1 MAMKE
6 VAKLTNIIYWDS
18 DKSSW
23 RKEVKR
29 LEDYKK
35 SWKKA
40 TDDIAKADFKSNQ
53 AVLRTQRTRAK
64 VEEQIARAQ
73 RKQQEA
79 QKKQRAQA
87 VSRLTGGN
95 NPELSSMRKF
105 YQQQA
110 REAARQQKLLDR
122 SVGDVQHR
130 KARVGANSARI
141 SSMFDGSLV
150 AQFQSR
156 IQRVNAD
163 YAKGAINLQTYN
175 QRMARLRSEMKMAT
189 AEAGKFQSRLDRAA
203 VSGSKLHDNLGKLN
217 STLGKIAIGLTA
229 AGWGVQR
236 AVSGAMGSLAD
247 RNSAYFGLMAQNK
260 DDKAKTDQ
268 QMAYVKRISY
278 DYGMD
283 QRETEGGFMRFAAAT
298 PSIEEK
304 DKQALFEAMAIK
316 GRSVGATADQQNR
329 AIVALGQIYSKG
341 GRVYAEEL
349 KGQLS
354 EALAGSQVDFT
365 KAAIDAGVIKKEEE
379 FNKALEDGK
388 ITMDKLLPSLVKIWS
403 AAKNTKAFAESM
415 KQPEVAMQRMKN
427 SFNELAIQFMG
438 VVDPADG
445 VISLSESLISI
456 FEDLTT
462 DMDGSGSAAKQ
473 FGEAVGAAMREI
485 MYWVGFAKGYIE
497 VKAKEFGMTG
507 SEVGE
512 LIGKLVVGL
521 AGLKVI
527 TTLLSPLTVFV
538 SLVTQL
544 ISLIGKIPG
553 LGNLVKGA
561 GGAVAGSPTTAL
573 AAGSAAGVGVG
584 VAGALGAKTVGE
596 KFRGWMQSKADQFG
610 EWAKSKGLLSDE
622 QDAMTKPGAYNH
634 SYINK
639 GASFNPYPTISP
651 SRPTPSTGT
660 AIQNGGYQPTQISV
674 VPQGEISGK
683 WEITID
689 EGGIARVIQK
699 EVSDQLDWKA
709 TQESNQLF

>member
-6 VAKLTNIIYWDS
+6 VARLTNVIYWDS

-64 VEEQIARAQ
+64 VEEQIAR
-73 RKQQEA
+73 A

-163 YAKGAINLQTYN
+163 YTKGAINLQTYN
-175 QRMARLRSEMKMAT
+175 QKMARLRAEMKMAT
-189 AEAGKFQSRLDRAA
+189 AEAGKFQSRLDKLA
-203 VSGSKLHDNLGKLN
+203 SGASKVHDNLGKLN

-497 VKAKEFGMTG
+497 VKAKEFGMT
-507 SEVGE
+507 SEEVGGW
-512 LIGKLVVGL
+512 IGKLVVAI
-521 AGLKVI
+521 AGLKI
-527 TTLLSPLTVFV
+527 IGTLLSPFTGLI

-544 ISLIGKIPG
+544 IALLGKIPG
-553 LGNLVKGA
+553 MSKLLASASGGTATGA
-561 GGAVAGSPTTAL
+561 AVISAGSNAERSFIDGKTQEMSKENSKQGAL
-573 AAGSAAGVGVG
+573 FELGRFVSN
-584 VAGALGAKTVGE
+584 AGALFTPGGDTGPLFDQV
-596 KFRGWMQSKADQFG
+596 RGWF
-610 EWAKSKGLLSDE
+610 
-622 QDAMTKPGAYNH
+622 
-634 SYINK
+634 NK
-639 GASFNPYPTISP
+639 GPTLTVDTGI
-651 SRPTPSTGT
+651 RPTPTGGI
-660 AIQNGGYQPTQISV
+660 AIQNGGYQPVQV
-674 VPQGEISGK
+674 NVAPQGEISGK

>member
-6 VAKLTNIIYWDS
+6 VARLTNVIYWDS

-23 RKEVKR
+23 RREVKR

-73 RKQQEA
+73 
-79 QKKQRAQA
+79 KKQRAQA

-95 NPELSSMRKF
+95 NSELNSMRKF

-175 QRMARLRSEMKMAT
+175 QKMARLRAEMKMAT
-189 AEAGKFQSRLDRAA
+189 AEAGKFQSRLDKVAITGA
-203 VSGSKLHDNLGKLN
+203 KLHDNLGKLN

-236 AVSGAMGSLAD
+236 AVSGAMSSLAD

-268 QMAYVKRISY
+268 QMAFIKNTAYT
-278 DYGMD
+278 YGMD
-283 QRETEGGFMRFAAAT
+283 QREMEGGYMRFAAAT
-298 PSIEEK
+298 PTMKES

-316 GRSVGATADQQNR
+316 GRSVGATGEQQNR
-329 AIVALGQIYSKG
+329 ALVAVQQMASKNK
-341 GRVYAEEL
+341 VMAEEL
-349 KGQLS
+349 RGQLA
-354 EALAGSQVDFT
+354 EAFAGSQQDFQQ
-365 KAAIDAGVIKKEEE
+365 AAIDAGIIKNAQE
-379 FNKALEDGK
+379 FDKAMKDGK
-388 ITMDKLLPSLVKIWS
+388 ITLDALLPSLVKIWG
-403 AAKNTKAFAESM
+403 AAKETKAFAESM

-512 LIGKLVVGL
+512 IIGKLVVGL

-527 TTLLSPLTVFV
+527 TTLLSPLTGFV

-544 ISLIGKIPG
+544 VALLGKIPG
-553 LGNLVKGA
+553 MSKLLASASGGTATGA
-561 GGAVAGSPTTAL
+561 AVISAGSNAERSFIDGKTQEMSKENSKQGAL
-573 AAGSAAGVGVG
+573 FELGRFVSN
-584 VAGALGAKTVGE
+584 AGALFTPGGDTGPLFDQV
-596 KFRGWMQSKADQFG
+596 RGWF
-610 EWAKSKGLLSDE
+610 
-622 QDAMTKPGAYNH
+622 
-634 SYINK
+634 NK
-639 GASFNPYPTISP
+639 GPTLTVDTGI
-651 SRPTPSTGT
+651 RPTPTGGI
-660 AIQNGGYQPTQISV
+660 AIQNGGYQPVQV
-674 VPQGEISGK
+674 NVAPQGEISGK

>member
-6 VAKLTNIIYWDS
+6 VARLTNVIYWDS

-95 NPELSSMRKF
+95 NAELNSMRKF

-203 VSGSKLHDNLGKLN
+203 VAGSKLHDNLGKLN

-268 QMAYVKRISY
+268 QMAFIKNTAYT
-278 DYGMD
+278 YGMD
-283 QRETEGGFMRFAAAT
+283 EREMQGGYMRFAAAT
-298 PSIEEK
+298 PTMKES

-316 GRSVGATADQQNR
+316 GRSVGATGEQQNR
-329 AIVALGQIYSKG
+329 ALVAVQQMASKG
-341 GRVYAEEL
+341 KVMAEEL
-349 KGQLS
+349 RGQLS
-354 EALAGSQVDFT
+354 EAFAGSQQDFQQ
-365 KAAIDAGVIKKEEE
+365 AAIDAGIIKNAQE
-379 FNKALEDGK
+379 FDKALKDGK
-388 ITMDKLLPSLVKIWS
+388 ITLDKLLPSLVKIWG
-403 AAKNTKAFAESM
+403 AAKETKAFAESM
-415 KQPEVAMQRMKN
+415 KQPEVALQRMKN

-456 FEDLTT
+456 FEDLTA

-527 TTLLSPLTVFV
+527 TTLLSPLTGFV

-544 ISLIGKIPG
+544 IALLGKIPG
-553 LGNLVKGA
+553 MSKLLASASGGTATGA
-561 GGAVAGSPTTAL
+561 AVISAGSNAERSFIDGKTQEMSKENSKQGAL
-573 AAGSAAGVGVG
+573 FELGRFVSN
-584 VAGALGAKTVGE
+584 AGALFTPGGDTGPLFDQV
-596 KFRGWMQSKADQFG
+596 RGWF
-610 EWAKSKGLLSDE
+610 
-622 QDAMTKPGAYNH
+622 
-634 SYINK
+634 NK
-639 GASFNPYPTISP
+639 GPTLTVDTGI
-651 SRPTPSTGT
+651 RPTPTGGI
-660 AIQNGGYQPTQISV
+660 AIQNGGYQPVQV
-674 VPQGEISGK
+674 NVAPQGEISGK

>member
-95 NPELSSMRKF
+95 NAELNSMRKF

-150 AQFQSR
+150 AQFQGR

-203 VSGSKLHDNLGKLN
+203 AAGSRLHDNLGKLN

-268 QMAYVKRISY
+268 QMAFIKNTAYT
-278 DYGMD
+278 YGMD
-283 QRETEGGFMRFAAAT
+283 EREMQGGYMRFAAAT
-298 PSIEEK
+298 PTMKES

-316 GRSVGATADQQNR
+316 GRSVGATGEQQNR
-329 AIVALGQIYSKG
+329 ALVAVQQMASKG
-341 GRVYAEEL
+341 KVMAEEL
-349 KGQLS
+349 RGQLS
-354 EALAGSQVDFT
+354 EAFAGSQQDFQQ
-365 KAAIDAGVIKKEEE
+365 AAIDAGIIKNAQE
-379 FNKALEDGK
+379 FDKALKDGK
-388 ITMDKLLPSLVKIWS
+388 ITLDKLLPSLVKIWG
-403 AAKNTKAFAESM
+403 AAKETKAFAESM

-527 TTLLSPLTVFV
+527 TTLLSPLTGFV

-544 ISLIGKIPG
+544 IALLGKIPG
-553 LGNLVKGA
+553 MSKLLASASGGTATGA
-561 GGAVAGSPTTAL
+561 AVISAGSNAERNFIDGKTQEMSKENSKQGAL
-573 AAGSAAGVGVG
+573 FELGRFVSN
-584 VAGALGAKTVGE
+584 AGALFTPGGDTGPLFDQV
-596 KFRGWMQSKADQFG
+596 RGWF
-610 EWAKSKGLLSDE
+610 
-622 QDAMTKPGAYNH
+622 
-634 SYINK
+634 NK
-639 GASFNPYPTISP
+639 GPTLTVDTGI
-651 SRPTPSTGT
+651 RPTPTGGI
-660 AIQNGGYQPTQISV
+660 AIQNGGYQPVQV
-674 VPQGEISGK
+674 NVAPQGEISGK

>member
-1 MAMKE
+1 MAIKE
-6 VAKLTNIIYWDS
+6 VARIQNTIIWDS

-189 AEAGKFQSRLDRAA
+189 AEAGKFQSRLDR
-203 VSGSKLHDNLGKLN
+203 VNGNLGKLN

-236 AVSGAMGSLAD
+236 AVSSAMSAQSD
-247 RNSAYFGLMAQNK
+247 HNSAYYGLLAQNK

-268 QMAYVKRISY
+268 QMAFIENTANT
-278 DYGMD
+278 YGMD
-283 QRETEGGFMRFAAAT
+283 QREMEGGYMRFAAAT
-298 PSIEEK
+298 PTMKES

-316 GRSVGATADQQNR
+316 GRSVGATGEQQNR
-329 AIVALGQIYSKG
+329 ALVAVQQMASKG
-341 GRVYAEEL
+341 KVMAEEL
-349 KGQLS
+349 RGQLS
-354 EALAGSQVDFT
+354 EAFAGSQQDFQQ
-365 KAAIDAGVIKKEEE
+365 AAIDAGIIKNAQE
-379 FNKALEDGK
+379 FDKALKDGK
-388 ITMDKLLPSLVKIWS
+388 ITLDKLLPSLVKIWG
-403 AAKNTKAFAESM
+403 AAKETDAFAKSM
-415 KQPEVAMQRMKN
+415 QQPEVALQRMSNQFFKLKQ
-427 SFNELAIQFMG
+427 SFMG

-445 VISLSESLISI
+445 VITLSESLIYI
-456 FEDLTT
+456 FEDLSSIFSS
-462 DMDGSGSAAKQ
+462 SGEDAKSLGVML
-473 FGEAVGAAMREI
+473 GEAMHEI
-485 MYWVGFAKGYIE
+485 YFWVNWAWWWTKKIAKGIGE
-497 VKAKEFGMTG
+497 TLGWTAQDAGEKIGQVVTALLGLKVATSIAGMVGGLISMLWKLKAALSALVGVGDISTG
-507 SEVGE
+507 GTAGKGRPGKGG
-512 LIGKLVVGL
+512 LIGKVGRLGRFAGPAAVVATGFDIANGL
-521 AGLKVI
+521 DAYWQDPKNQRQEGVKH
-527 TTLLSPLTVFV
+527 PEWLT
-538 SLVTQL
+538 S
-544 ISLIGKIPG
+544 
-553 LGNLVKGA
+553 
-561 GGAVAGSPTTAL
+561 
-573 AAGSAAGVGVG
+573 
-584 VAGALGAKTVGE
+584 
-596 KFRGWMQSKADQFG
+596 M
-610 EWAKSKGLLSDE
+610 
-622 QDAMTKPGAYNH
+622 
-634 SYINK
+634 IN
-639 GASFNPYPTISP
+639 GASSFLGLDYRLDAGRYIT
-651 SRPTPSTGT
+651 RPTPTGGI

>member
-6 VAKLTNIIYWDS
+6 VARLTNVIYWDS

-53 AVLRTQRTRAK
+53 AVIRTQRTRAK

-189 AEAGKFQSRLDRAA
+189 AEAGKFQSRLDR
-203 VSGSKLHDNLGKLN
+203 VNGNLGKLN

-236 AVSGAMGSLAD
+236 AVSSAMSAQSD
-247 RNSAYFGLMAQNK
+247 HNSAYYGLLAQNK

-268 QMAYVKRISY
+268 QMAFIENTANT
-278 DYGMD
+278 YGMD
-283 QRETEGGFMRFAAAT
+283 QREMEGGYMRFAAAT
-298 PSIEEK
+298 PTMKES

-316 GRSVGATADQQNR
+316 GRSVGATGEQQNR
-329 AIVALGQIYSKG
+329 ALVAVQQMASKG
-341 GRVYAEEL
+341 KVMAEEL
-349 KGQLS
+349 RGQLS
-354 EALAGSQVDFT
+354 EAFAGSQQDFQQ
-365 KAAIDAGVIKKEEE
+365 AAIDAGIIKNAQE
-379 FNKALEDGK
+379 FDKALKDGK
-388 ITMDKLLPSLVKIWS
+388 ITLDKLLPSLVKIWG
-403 AAKNTKAFAESM
+403 AAKETDAFAKSM
-415 KQPEVAMQRMKN
+415 QQPEVALQRM
-427 SFNELAIQFMG
+427 
-438 VVDPADG
+438 
-445 VISLSESLISI
+445 
-456 FEDLTT
+456 
-462 DMDGSGSAAKQ
+462 
-473 FGEAVGAAMREI
+473 
-485 MYWVGFAKGYIE
+485 
-497 VKAKEFGMTG
+497 
-507 SEVGE
+507 
-512 LIGKLVVGL
+512 
-521 AGLKVI
+521 
-527 TTLLSPLTVFV
+527 
-538 SLVTQL
+538 
-544 ISLIGKIPG
+544 
-553 LGNLVKGA
+553 
-561 GGAVAGSPTTAL
+561 
-573 AAGSAAGVGVG
+573 
-584 VAGALGAKTVGE
+584 
-596 KFRGWMQSKADQFG
+596 
-610 EWAKSKGLLSDE
+610 
-622 QDAMTKPGAYNH
+622 
-634 SYINK
+634 
-639 GASFNPYPTISP
+639 
-651 SRPTPSTGT
+651 
-660 AIQNGGYQPTQISV
+660 
-674 VPQGEISGK
+674 
-683 WEITID
+683 
-689 EGGIARVIQK
+689 
-699 EVSDQLDWKA
+699 
-709 TQESNQLF
+709 SNQFF

>member
-6 VAKLTNIIYWDS
+6 VARLTNVIYWDS

-64 VEEQIARAQ
+64 VEEQIAR
-73 RKQQEA
+73 A

-175 QRMARLRSEMKMAT
+175 QKMARLRAEMKMAT
-189 AEAGKFQSRLDRAA
+189 AEAGKFQSRLDKAA
-203 VSGSKLHDNLGKLN
+203 IAGSKLHDNLGKLN
-217 STLGKIAIGLTA
+217 STLGKVAIGLTA
-229 AGWGVQR
+229 AGWGIQR
-236 AVSGAMGSLAD
+236 AVSSAMSAQSD
-247 RNSAYFGLMAQNK
+247 HNSAYFGLLAQNK

-268 QMAYVKRISY
+268 QMAFIENTANT
-278 DYGMD
+278 YGMD
-283 QRETEGGFMRFAAAT
+283 QREMEGGYMRFAAAT
-298 PSIEEK
+298 PTMKES

-316 GRSVGATADQQNR
+316 GRSVGATGEQQNR
-329 AIVALGQIYSKG
+329 ALVAVQQMASKG
-341 GRVYAEEL
+341 RVAAEEL
-349 KGQLS
+349 RGQLS
-354 EALAGSQVDFT
+354 EAFAGSQQDFQQ
-365 KAAIDAGVIKKEEE
+365 AAIDAGLIKNAQE
-379 FNKALEDGK
+379 FDKAMADGK
-388 ITMDKLLPSLVKIWS
+388 ITLDKLLPSLVKIWG
-403 AAKNTKAFAESM
+403 AAKETDAFAKSM
-415 KQPEVAMQRMKN
+415 QQPEVALQRMSNQFFKLKQ
-427 SFNELAIQFMG
+427 SFMG
-438 VVDPADG
+438 VVDPTDN
-445 VISLSESLISI
+445 VITLSESLIYI
-456 FEDLTT
+456 FEDLSSIFS
-462 DMDGSGSAAKQ
+462 GSGEDAKSLGVMLGEAMDTVYTRVVWAIWWIKKIAKD
-473 FGEAVGAAMREI
+473 FGEMFNLTAQEA
-485 MYWVGFAKGYIE
+485 
-497 VKAKEFGMTG
+497 G
-507 SEVGE
+507 SWIGS
-512 LIGKLVVGL
+512 LI
-521 AGLKVI
+521 ATFTGLKVA
-527 TTLLSPLTVFV
+527 TSVAGMV
-538 SLVTQL
+538 GSL
-544 ISLIGKIPG
+544 ISMLWKLGSAIKALLVGGGVGDISTGGTPGKGKPGKGGFIGKVGRLGRFAGPAAVVATGFDIANG
-553 LGNLVKGA
+553 LDAYWQDPKNQRQEGVKH
-561 GGAVAGSPTTAL
+561 P
-573 AAGSAAGVGVG
+573 
-584 VAGALGAKTVGE
+584 
-596 KFRGWMQSKADQFG
+596 
-610 EWAKSKGLLSDE
+610 EWLTSIV
-622 QDAMTKPGAYNH
+622 N
-634 SYINK
+634 
-639 GASFNPYPTISP
+639 GASSFLGLDYRLDAGRYIT
-651 SRPTPSTGT
+651 RPTPTGGM
-660 AIQNGGYQPTQISV
+660 AIQNGGYQPVQV
-674 VPQGEISGK
+674 NVAPQGEISGK

>member
-6 VAKLTNIIYWDS
+6 VARLTNVIYWDS

-95 NPELSSMRKF
+95 NAELNSMRKF

-150 AQFQSR
+150 AQFQGR

-175 QRMARLRSEMKMAT
+175 QKMARLRSEMKMAT

-203 VSGSKLHDNLGKLN
+203 VAGSKLHDNLGKLN

-247 RNSAYFGLMAQNK
+247 RNSAYFGLMAQNM
-260 DDKAKTDQ
+260 DDKSKTDQ

-527 TTLLSPLTVFV
+527 TTLLSPLTGFV

-634 SYINK
+634 SYISK

-660 AIQNGGYQPTQISV
+660 AIQNGGYQPAQVNV
-674 VPQGEISGK
+674 VPHGEISGK

>member
-6 VAKLTNIIYWDS
+6 VARLTNVIYWDS

-64 VEEQIARAQ
+64 VEEQIAR
-73 RKQQEA
+73 A

-175 QRMARLRSEMKMAT
+175 QKMARLRAEMKMAT
-189 AEAGKFQSRLDRAA
+189 AEAGKFQSRLDKLA
-203 VSGSKLHDNLGKLN
+203 SGASKVHDNLGKLN

-268 QMAYVKRISY
+268 QMAFIKNTAYT
-278 DYGMD
+278 YGMD
-283 QRETEGGFMRFAAAT
+283 EREMQGGYMRFAAAT
-298 PSIEEK
+298 PTMKES

-316 GRSVGATADQQNR
+316 GRSVGATGEQQNR
-329 AIVALGQIYSKG
+329 ALVAVQQMASKG
-341 GRVYAEEL
+341 KVMAEEL
-349 KGQLS
+349 RGQLS
-354 EALAGSQVDFT
+354 EAFAGSQQDFQQ
-365 KAAIDAGVIKKEEE
+365 AAIDAGIIKNAQE
-379 FNKALEDGK
+379 FDKALKDGK
-388 ITMDKLLPSLVKIWS
+388 ITLDKLLPSLVKIWG
-403 AAKNTKAFAESM
+403 AAKETKAFAESM

-485 MYWVGFAKGYIE
+485 MYWVGFAKGYVE

-527 TTLLSPLTVFV
+527 TTLLSPLTGFV

-544 ISLIGKIPG
+544 IALLGKIPG
-553 LGNLVKGA
+553 MSKLMASASGGTATGA
-561 GGAVAGSPTTAL
+561 AVISAGSNAERSFIDGKTQEMSKENSKQGAL
-573 AAGSAAGVGVG
+573 FELGRFVSN
-584 VAGALGAKTVGE
+584 AGALFTPGGDTGPLFDQVK
-596 KFRGWMQSKADQFG
+596 GWF
-610 EWAKSKGLLSDE
+610 
-622 QDAMTKPGAYNH
+622 
-634 SYINK
+634 NK
-639 GASFNPYPTISP
+639 GPTLTVDTGI
-651 SRPTPSTGT
+651 RPTPTGGI
-660 AIQNGGYQPTQISV
+660 AIQNGGYQPVQV
-674 VPQGEISGK
+674 NVAPQGEISGK

>member
-6 VAKLTNIIYWDS
+6 VARLTNVIYWDS

-23 RKEVKR
+23 RREVKR

-64 VEEQIARAQ
+64 VEEQIAR
-73 RKQQEA
+73 A

-175 QRMARLRSEMKMAT
+175 QKMARLRAEMKMAT
-189 AEAGKFQSRLDRAA
+189 AEAGKFQSRLDKLA
-203 VSGSKLHDNLGKLN
+203 SGASKLHDNLGKIN

-260 DDKAKTDQ
+260 DDKNKTDQ

-298 PSIEEK
+298 PSIKEK
-304 DKQALFEAMAIK
+304 DKQDLFEAMAIK

-365 KAAIDAGVIKKEEE
+365 RAAIDAGIIKKEEE

-445 VISLSESLISI
+445 VVTLSEHLIAI
-456 FEDLTT
+456 FEDLTYV
-462 DMDGSGSAAKQ
+462 MGDGGSTATQ
-473 FGEAVGAAMREI
+473 MGSQIGAAI
-485 MYWVGFAKGYIE
+485 KGFVEWMAFAAGYIT
-497 VKAKEFGMTG
+497 AKTEQFSKNGT
-507 SEVGE
+507 EVGE
-512 LIGKLVVGL
+512 LIGKLTAAL
-521 AGLKVI
+521 IGLKVI
-527 TTLLSPLTVFV
+527 GTLLTPFTGLI

-544 ISLIGKIPG
+544 IALLGKIPG
-553 LGNLVKGA
+553 MSKLMASASGGTATGA
-561 GGAVAGSPTTAL
+561 AVISAGSNAERSLIDGKMQGMSEENHKQGAL
-573 AAGSAAGVGVG
+573 FELGRFVSN
-584 VAGALGAKTVGE
+584 AGALFTPGGDTGPLFDQVK
-596 KFRGWMQSKADQFG
+596 GWF
-610 EWAKSKGLLSDE
+610 
-622 QDAMTKPGAYNH
+622 
-634 SYINK
+634 NK
-639 GASFNPYPTISP
+639 GPTLTVDTGI
-651 SRPTPSTGT
+651 RPTPTGGI
-660 AIQNGGYQPTQISV
+660 AIQNGGYQPVQV
-674 VPQGEISGK
+674 NVAPQGEISGK

>member
-6 VAKLTNIIYWDS
+6 VARLTNVIYWDS

-64 VEEQIARAQ
+64 VEEQIAR
-73 RKQQEA
+73 A

-175 QRMARLRSEMKMAT
+175 QKMARLRSEMKMAT
-189 AEAGKFQSRLDRAA
+189 AEAGKFQSRLDKAA
-203 VSGSKLHDNLGKLN
+203 VAGSKLHDNLGKLN

-247 RNSAYFGLMAQNK
+247 RNSAYFGLMSMNK

-268 QMAYVKRISY
+268 QMAFIKNTANT
-278 DYGMD
+278 YGMD
-283 QRETEGGFMRFAAAT
+283 QREMEGGYMRFAAAT
-298 PSIEEK
+298 PTMKES

-316 GRSVGATADQQNR
+316 GRSVGATGEQQNR
-329 AIVALGQIYSKG
+329 AIVAISQMAGKN
-341 GRVYAEEL
+341 RVMAEEL
-349 KGQLS
+349 RGQLS
-354 EALAGSQVDFT
+354 EAFAGSQQDFQQ
-365 KAAIDAGVIKKEEE
+365 AAIDAGIIKNAQE
-379 FNKALEDGK
+379 FDKALKDGK
-388 ITMDKLLPSLVKIWS
+388 ITLDKLLPSLVKIWG
-403 AAKNTKAFAESM
+403 AAKETKAFAESM
-415 KQPEVAMQRMKN
+415 KQPEVALQRMKN

-527 TTLLSPLTVFV
+527 TTLLSPLTGFV

-544 ISLIGKIPG
+544 IALLGKIPG
-553 LGNLVKGA
+553 MSKLLASASGGTATGA
-561 GGAVAGSPTTAL
+561 AVISAGSNAERSFIDGKTQEMSKENSKQGAL
-573 AAGSAAGVGVG
+573 FELGRFVSN
-584 VAGALGAKTVGE
+584 AGALFTPGGDTGPLFDQV
-596 KFRGWMQSKADQFG
+596 RGWF
-610 EWAKSKGLLSDE
+610 
-622 QDAMTKPGAYNH
+622 
-634 SYINK
+634 NK
-639 GASFNPYPTISP
+639 GPTLTVDTGI
-651 SRPTPSTGT
+651 RPTPTGGI
-660 AIQNGGYQPTQISV
+660 AIQNGGYQPVQV
-674 VPQGEISGK
+674 NVAPQGEISGK

>member
-6 VAKLTNIIYWDS
+6 VARLTNVIYWDS

-23 RKEVKR
+23 RREVKR

-64 VEEQIARAQ
+64 VEEQIAR
-73 RKQQEA
+73 A

-175 QRMARLRSEMKMAT
+175 QKMARLRAEMKMAT
-189 AEAGKFQSRLDRAA
+189 AEAGKFQSRLDKLA
-203 VSGSKLHDNLGKLN
+203 SGASKVHDNLGKIN

-298 PSIEEK
+298 PSIKEK

-445 VISLSESLISI
+445 VVTLSEHLIAI
-456 FEDLTT
+456 FEDLTYV
-462 DMDGSGSAAKQ
+462 MGDGGSTATQ
-473 FGEAVGAAMREI
+473 MGSQIGAAI
-485 MYWVGFAKGYIE
+485 KGFVEWMAFAAGYIT
-497 VKAKEFGMTG
+497 AKTEQFSKNGT
-507 SEVGE
+507 EVGE
-512 LIGKLVVGL
+512 LIGKLTAAL
-521 AGLKVI
+521 IGLKVI
-527 TTLLSPLTVFV
+527 SSLLSPFTGLI

-544 ISLIGKIPG
+544 IALLGKIPG
-553 LGNLVKGA
+553 MSKLLASASGGTATGA
-561 GGAVAGSPTTAL
+561 AVISAGSNAERSFIDGKTQEMSKENSKQGAL
-573 AAGSAAGVGVG
+573 FELGRFVSN
-584 VAGALGAKTVGE
+584 AGALFTPGGDTGPLFDQVK
-596 KFRGWMQSKADQFG
+596 GWF
-610 EWAKSKGLLSDE
+610 
-622 QDAMTKPGAYNH
+622 
-634 SYINK
+634 NK
-639 GASFNPYPTISP
+639 GPTLTVDTGI
-651 SRPTPSTGT
+651 RPTPTGGI
-660 AIQNGGYQPTQISV
+660 AIQNGGYQPVQV
-674 VPQGEISGK
+674 NVAPQGEISGK

>member
-6 VAKLTNIIYWDS
+6 VAKLTNVIYWDS

-203 VSGSKLHDNLGKLN
+203 VAGSKLHDNLGKIN

-247 RNSAYFGLMAQNK
+247 RNSAYFGLMSQNK
-260 DDKAKTDQ
+260 DDKSKTDQ
-268 QMAYVKRISY
+268 QMAFIKNTAYT
-278 DYGMD
+278 YGMD
-283 QRETEGGFMRFAAAT
+283 QREMEGGYMRFAAAT
-298 PSIEEK
+298 PTMKES

-316 GRSVGATADQQNR
+316 GRSVGATGEQQNR
-329 AIVALGQIYSKG
+329 ALVAVQQMASKNK
-341 GRVYAEEL
+341 VMAEEL
-349 KGQLS
+349 RGQLA
-354 EALAGSQVDFT
+354 EAFAGSQQDFQQ
-365 KAAIDAGVIKKEEE
+365 AAIDAGIIKNAQE
-379 FNKALEDGK
+379 FDKALKDGK
-388 ITMDKLLPSLVKIWS
+388 ITLDKLLPSLVKIWS

-527 TTLLSPLTVFV
+527 TTLLSPLTGFV

-544 ISLIGKIPG
+544 IALLGKIPG
-553 LGNLVKGA
+553 MSKLLASASGGTATGA
-561 GGAVAGSPTTAL
+561 AVISAGSNAERSFIDGKTQEMSKENSKQGAL
-573 AAGSAAGVGVG
+573 FELGRFVSN
-584 VAGALGAKTVGE
+584 AGALFTPGGDTGPLFDQV
-596 KFRGWMQSKADQFG
+596 RGWF
-610 EWAKSKGLLSDE
+610 
-622 QDAMTKPGAYNH
+622 
-634 SYINK
+634 NK
-639 GASFNPYPTISP
+639 GPTLTVDTGI
-651 SRPTPSTGT
+651 RPTPTGGI
-660 AIQNGGYQPTQISV
+660 AIQNGGYQPVQV
-674 VPQGEISGK
+674 NVAPQGEISGK

>member
-6 VAKLTNIIYWDS
+6 VARLTNVIYWDS

-175 QRMARLRSEMKMAT
+175 QKMARLRAEMKMAT
-189 AEAGKFQSRLDRAA
+189 AEAGKFQSRLDR
-203 VSGSKLHDNLGKLN
+203 VNGNLGKLN

-236 AVSGAMGSLAD
+236 AVSGAMSSLAD

-298 PSIEEK
+298 PSIKEK
-304 DKQALFEAMAIK
+304 DKQDLFEAMAIK

-365 KAAIDAGVIKKEEE
+365 RAAIDAGVIKKEEE

-388 ITMDKLLPSLVKIWS
+388 ITMDKLLPSLVKIWG
-403 AAKNTKAFAESM
+403 AAKETKAFAESM

-485 MYWVGFAKGYIE
+485 MYWVGFAKGYVE

-527 TTLLSPLTVFV
+527 TTLLSPLTGFV

-544 ISLIGKIPG
+544 IALLGKIPG
-553 LGNLVKGA
+553 MSKLMASASGGTATGA
-561 GGAVAGSPTTAL
+561 AVISAGSNAERSFIDGKTQEMSEENSKQGAL
-573 AAGSAAGVGVG
+573 FELGRFVSN
-584 VAGALGAKTVGE
+584 AGALFTPGGDTGPLFDQV
-596 KFRGWMQSKADQFG
+596 RGWF
-610 EWAKSKGLLSDE
+610 
-622 QDAMTKPGAYNH
+622 
-634 SYINK
+634 NK
-639 GASFNPYPTISP
+639 GPTLTVDTGI
-651 SRPTPSTGT
+651 RPTPTGGI
-660 AIQNGGYQPTQISV
+660 AIQNGGYQPVQV
-674 VPQGEISGK
+674 NVAPQGEISGK

>member
-6 VAKLTNIIYWDS
+6 VSRLTNVIYWSS

-175 QRMARLRSEMKMAT
+175 QKMARLRAEMKMAT

-203 VSGSKLHDNLGKLN
+203 IAGSKLHDNLGKLN

-298 PSIEEK
+298 PSIKEK
-304 DKQALFEAMAIK
+304 DKQDLFEAMAIK

-365 KAAIDAGVIKKEEE
+365 KAAIDAGIIKKEEE

-388 ITMDKLLPSLVKIWS
+388 ITMDKLLPSLVKIWG
-403 AAKNTKAFAESM
+403 AAKETKAFAESM

-527 TTLLSPLTVFV
+527 TTLLSPLTGFV

-634 SYINK
+634 SYISK

-660 AIQNGGYQPTQISV
+660 AIQNGGYQPAQVNV
-674 VPQGEISGK
+674 VPHGEISGK

>member
-6 VAKLTNIIYWDS
+6 VARLTNVIYWDS

-73 RKQQEA
+73 R
-79 QKKQRAQA
+79 KQRAQA

-175 QRMARLRSEMKMAT
+175 QKMARLRSEMKMAT
-189 AEAGKFQSRLDRAA
+189 AEAGKFQSRLDKLA
-203 VSGSKLHDNLGKLN
+203 SGASKVHDNLGKLN

-268 QMAYVKRISY
+268 QMAFIKNTAYT
-278 DYGMD
+278 YGMD
-283 QRETEGGFMRFAAAT
+283 EREMQGGYMRFAAAT
-298 PSIEEK
+298 PTMKES

-316 GRSVGATADQQNR
+316 GRSVGATGEQQNR
-329 AIVALGQIYSKG
+329 ALVAVQQMASKG
-341 GRVYAEEL
+341 KVMAEEL
-349 KGQLS
+349 RGQLS
-354 EALAGSQVDFT
+354 EAFAGSQQDFQQ
-365 KAAIDAGVIKKEEE
+365 AAIDAGIIKNTQE
-379 FNKALEDGK
+379 FDKALKDGK
-388 ITMDKLLPSLVKIWS
+388 ITLDKLLPSLVKIWG
-403 AAKNTKAFAESM
+403 AAKETKAFAESM

-497 VKAKEFGMTG
+497 IKAKEFGMT
-507 SEVGE
+507 SEEVGGW
-512 LIGKLVVGL
+512 IGKLVVAI
-521 AGLKVI
+521 AGLKI
-527 TTLLSPLTVFV
+527 IGTLLSPFTGLI

-544 ISLIGKIPG
+544 IALLGKIPG
-553 LGNLVKGA
+553 MSKLLASASGGTATGA
-561 GGAVAGSPTTAL
+561 AVISAGSNAERNFIDGKTQEMSKENSKQGAL
-573 AAGSAAGVGVG
+573 FELGRFVSN
-584 VAGALGAKTVGE
+584 AGALFTPGGDTGPLFDQV
-596 KFRGWMQSKADQFG
+596 RGWF
-610 EWAKSKGLLSDE
+610 
-622 QDAMTKPGAYNH
+622 
-634 SYINK
+634 NK
-639 GASFNPYPTISP
+639 GPTLTVDTGI
-651 SRPTPSTGT
+651 RPTPTGGI
-660 AIQNGGYQPTQISV
+660 AIQNGGYQPVQV
-674 VPQGEISGK
+674 NVAPQGEISGK

>member
-6 VAKLTNIIYWDS
+6 VARLTNVIYWDS

-64 VEEQIARAQ
+64 VEEQIAR
-73 RKQQEA
+73 A

-175 QRMARLRSEMKMAT
+175 QKMARLRAEMKMAT
-189 AEAGKFQSRLDRAA
+189 VEAGKFQSRLDKLA
-203 VSGSKLHDNLGKLN
+203 SGASKVHDNLGKIN

-268 QMAYVKRISY
+268 QMAFIKNTAYT
-278 DYGMD
+278 YGMD
-283 QRETEGGFMRFAAAT
+283 EREMQGGYMRFAAAT
-298 PSIEEK
+298 PTMKES

-316 GRSVGATADQQNR
+316 GRSVGATGEQQNR
-329 AIVALGQIYSKG
+329 ALVAVQQMASKG
-341 GRVYAEEL
+341 KVMAEEL
-349 KGQLS
+349 RGQLS
-354 EALAGSQVDFT
+354 EAFAGSQQDFQQ
-365 KAAIDAGVIKKEEE
+365 AAIDAGIIKNTQE
-379 FNKALEDGK
+379 FDKALKDGK
-388 ITMDKLLPSLVKIWS
+388 ITLDKLLPSLVKIWG
-403 AAKNTKAFAESM
+403 AAKETKAFAESM

-527 TTLLSPLTVFV
+527 TTLLSPLTGFV

-544 ISLIGKIPG
+544 IALLGKIPG
-553 LGNLVKGA
+553 MSKLLASASGGTATGA
-561 GGAVAGSPTTAL
+561 AVISAGSNAERNFIDGKTQEMSKENSKQGAL
-573 AAGSAAGVGVG
+573 FELGRFVSN
-584 VAGALGAKTVGE
+584 AGALFTPGGDTGPLFDQV
-596 KFRGWMQSKADQFG
+596 RGWF
-610 EWAKSKGLLSDE
+610 
-622 QDAMTKPGAYNH
+622 
-634 SYINK
+634 NK
-639 GASFNPYPTISP
+639 GPTLTVDTGI
-651 SRPTPSTGT
+651 RPTPTGGI
-660 AIQNGGYQPTQISV
+660 AIQNGGYQPVQV
-674 VPQGEISGK
+674 NVAPQGEISGK

>member
-6 VAKLTNIIYWDS
+6 VARLTNVIYWDS

-95 NPELSSMRKF
+95 NAELNSMRKF

-203 VSGSKLHDNLGKLN
+203 VAGSKLHDNLGKLN

-247 RNSAYFGLMAQNK
+247 RNSAYFGLLAQNK

-268 QMAYVKRISY
+268 QMAFVKNTAY
-278 DYGMD
+278 TYGMD
-283 QRETEGGFMRFAAAT
+283 EREMQGGYMRFAAAT
-298 PSIEEK
+298 PTMKES

-316 GRSVGATADQQNR
+316 GRSVGATGEQQNR
-329 AIVALGQIYSKG
+329 ALVAVQQMASKNK
-341 GRVYAEEL
+341 VMAEEL
-349 KGQLS
+349 RGQLA
-354 EALAGSQVDFT
+354 EAFAGSQQDFQQ
-365 KAAIDAGVIKKEEE
+365 AAIDAGIIKNAQE
-379 FNKALEDGK
+379 FDKALKDGK
-388 ITMDKLLPSLVKIWS
+388 ITLDKLLPSLVKIWS

-527 TTLLSPLTVFV
+527 TTLLSPLTGFV

-544 ISLIGKIPG
+544 IALLGKIPG
-553 LGNLVKGA
+553 MSKLLASASGGTATGA
-561 GGAVAGSPTTAL
+561 AVISAGSNAERSFIDGKTQEMSKENSKQGAL
-573 AAGSAAGVGVG
+573 FELGRFVSN
-584 VAGALGAKTVGE
+584 AGALFTPGGDTGPLFDQV
-596 KFRGWMQSKADQFG
+596 RGWF
-610 EWAKSKGLLSDE
+610 
-622 QDAMTKPGAYNH
+622 
-634 SYINK
+634 NK
-639 GASFNPYPTISP
+639 GPTLTVDTGI
-651 SRPTPSTGT
+651 RPTPTGGI
-660 AIQNGGYQPTQISV
+660 AIQNGGYQPVQV
-674 VPQGEISGK
+674 NVAPQGEISGK

>member
-6 VAKLTNIIYWDS
+6 VARIQNTIIWDS

-175 QRMARLRSEMKMAT
+175 QKMARLRAEMKMAT
-189 AEAGKFQSRLDRAA
+189 AEAGKFQSRLDKVAITGA
-203 VSGSKLHDNLGKLN
+203 KLHDNLGKLN

-236 AVSGAMGSLAD
+236 AVSGAMSSLAD

-268 QMAYVKRISY
+268 QMAFIKNTANT
-278 DYGMD
+278 YGMD
-283 QRETEGGFMRFAAAT
+283 QREMEGGYMRFAAAT
-298 PSIEEK
+298 PTMKES

-316 GRSVGATADQQNR
+316 GRSVGATGEQQNR
-329 AIVALGQIYSKG
+329 ALVAVQQMASKG
-341 GRVYAEEL
+341 GKVMAEEL
-349 KGQLS
+349 RGQLS
-354 EALAGSQVDFT
+354 EAFAGSQQDFQQ
-365 KAAIDAGVIKKEEE
+365 AAIDAGIIKNTQE
-379 FNKALEDGK
+379 FDKALKDGK
-388 ITMDKLLPSLVKIWS
+388 ITLDKLLPSLVKIWG
-403 AAKNTKAFAESM
+403 AAKETKAFAESM

-473 FGEAVGAAMREI
+473 LGEAVGAAMREI

-512 LIGKLVVGL
+512 IIGKLVVGL

-527 TTLLSPLTVFV
+527 TTLLSPLTGFV

-544 ISLIGKIPG
+544 VALLGKIPG
-553 LGNLVKGA
+553 MSKLLASASGGTATGA
-561 GGAVAGSPTTAL
+561 AVISAGSNAERSFIDGKTKEMSKENSKQGAL
-573 AAGSAAGVGVG
+573 FELGRFVSN
-584 VAGALGAKTVGE
+584 AGALFTPGGDTGPLFDQV
-596 KFRGWMQSKADQFG
+596 RGWF
-610 EWAKSKGLLSDE
+610 
-622 QDAMTKPGAYNH
+622 
-634 SYINK
+634 NK
-639 GASFNPYPTISP
+639 GPTLTVDTGI
-651 SRPTPSTGT
+651 RPTPTGGI
-660 AIQNGGYQPTQISV
+660 AIQNGGYQPVQV
-674 VPQGEISGK
+674 NVAPQGEISGK

>member
-6 VAKLTNIIYWDS
+6 VARLTNVIYWDS

-23 RKEVKR
+23 RREVKR

-64 VEEQIARAQ
+64 VEEQIAR
-73 RKQQEA
+73 A

-175 QRMARLRSEMKMAT
+175 QKMARLRAEMKMAT
-189 AEAGKFQSRLDRAA
+189 AEAGKFQSRLDKLA
-203 VSGSKLHDNLGKLN
+203 SGASKVHDNLGKIN

-260 DDKAKTDQ
+260 DDKNKTDQ

-298 PSIEEK
+298 PSIKEK
-304 DKQALFEAMAIK
+304 DKQDLFEAMAIK

-365 KAAIDAGVIKKEEE
+365 RAAIDAGIIKKEEE

-445 VISLSESLISI
+445 VVTLSEHLIAI
-456 FEDLTT
+456 FEDLTYV
-462 DMDGSGSAAKQ
+462 MGDGGSTATQ
-473 FGEAVGAAMREI
+473 MGSQIGAAI
-485 MYWVGFAKGYIE
+485 KGFVEWMAFAAGYIT
-497 VKAKEFGMTG
+497 AKTEQFSKNGT
-507 SEVGE
+507 EVGE
-512 LIGKLVVGL
+512 LIGKLTAAL
-521 AGLKVI
+521 IGLKVI
-527 TTLLSPLTVFV
+527 GTLLTPFTGLI

-544 ISLIGKIPG
+544 IALLGKIPG
-553 LGNLVKGA
+553 MSKLMASASGGTATGA
-561 GGAVAGSPTTAL
+561 AVISAGSNAERSLIDGKMQGMSEENHKQGAL
-573 AAGSAAGVGVG
+573 FELGRFVSN
-584 VAGALGAKTVGE
+584 AGALFTPGGDTGPLFDQVK
-596 KFRGWMQSKADQFG
+596 GWF
-610 EWAKSKGLLSDE
+610 
-622 QDAMTKPGAYNH
+622 
-634 SYINK
+634 NK
-639 GASFNPYPTISP
+639 GPTLTVDTGI
-651 SRPTPSTGT
+651 RPTPTGGI
-660 AIQNGGYQPTQISV
+660 AIQNGGYQPVQV
-674 VPQGEISGK
+674 NVAPQGEISGK

>member
-6 VAKLTNIIYWDS
+6 VAKLTNVIYWDS

-175 QRMARLRSEMKMAT
+175 QKMARLRSEMKMAT
-189 AEAGKFQSRLDRAA
+189 AEAGKFQSRLDKAA
-203 VSGSKLHDNLGKLN
+203 VAGSKLHDNLGKLN

-260 DDKAKTDQ
+260 DDKEKTDQ

-298 PSIEEK
+298 PSIKEK
-304 DKQALFEAMAIK
+304 DKQDLFEAMAIK

-365 KAAIDAGVIKKEEE
+365 RAAIDAGIIKKEEE

-388 ITMDKLLPSLVKIWS
+388 ITMDKLLPSLVKIWG
-403 AAKNTKAFAESM
+403 AAKETKAFAESM

-527 TTLLSPLTVFV
+527 TTLLSPLTGFV

-660 AIQNGGYQPTQISV
+660 AIQNGGYQPAQVNV

>member
-1 MAMKE
+1 
-6 VAKLTNIIYWDS
+6 
-18 DKSSW
+18 
-23 RKEVKR
+23 
-29 LEDYKK
+29 KK

-175 QRMARLRSEMKMAT
+175 QKMARLRAEMKMAT
-189 AEAGKFQSRLDRAA
+189 AEAGKFQSRLDKLA
-203 VSGSKLHDNLGKLN
+203 SGASKVHDNLGKIN

-268 QMAYVKRISY
+268 QMAFIKNTAYT
-278 DYGMD
+278 YGMD
-283 QRETEGGFMRFAAAT
+283 EREMQGGYMRFAAST
-298 PSIEEK
+298 PTMKES

-329 AIVALGQIYSKG
+329 AIVAISQMAGKN
-341 GRVYAEEL
+341 RVMAEEL
-349 KGQLS
+349 RSQLS
-354 EALAGSQVDFT
+354 EAFAGSQQDFQQ
-365 KAAIDAGVIKKEEE
+365 AAIDAGIIKNAQE
-379 FNKALEDGK
+379 FDKAMADGK
-388 ITMDKLLPSLVKIWS
+388 ITLDKLLPSLVKIWG
-403 AAKNTKAFAESM
+403 AAKETKAFAESM

-445 VISLSESLISI
+445 VVSLSESLISI
-456 FEDLTT
+456 FEDLTI

-527 TTLLSPLTVFV
+527 TTLLSPLTGFV

-544 ISLIGKIPG
+544 IALLGKIPG
-553 LGNLVKGA
+553 MSKLLASASGGTATGA
-561 GGAVAGSPTTAL
+561 AVISAGSNAERSFIDGKTQEMSKENSKQGAL
-573 AAGSAAGVGVG
+573 FELGRFVSN
-584 VAGALGAKTVGE
+584 AGALFTPGGDTGPLFDQV
-596 KFRGWMQSKADQFG
+596 RGWF
-610 EWAKSKGLLSDE
+610 
-622 QDAMTKPGAYNH
+622 
-634 SYINK
+634 NK
-639 GASFNPYPTISP
+639 GPTLTVDTGI
-651 SRPTPSTGT
+651 RPTPTGGI
-660 AIQNGGYQPTQISV
+660 AIQNGGYQPVQV
-674 VPQGEISGK
+674 NVAPQGEISGK

>member
-6 VAKLTNIIYWDS
+6 VARLTNVIYWDS

-73 RKQQEA
+73 
-79 QKKQRAQA
+79 KKQRAQA

-95 NPELSSMRKF
+95 NAELNSMRKF

-175 QRMARLRSEMKMAT
+175 QKMARLRSEMKMAT

-203 VSGSKLHDNLGKLN
+203 VAGSKLHDNLGKLN

-415 KQPEVAMQRMKN
+415 KQPEVALQRMKN

-462 DMDGSGSAAKQ
+462 DMNGSGSAAKQ

-527 TTLLSPLTVFV
+527 TTLLSPLTGFV

-660 AIQNGGYQPTQISV
+660 AIQNGGYQPVQV
-674 VPQGEISGK
+674 NVAPQGEISGK

>member
-6 VAKLTNIIYWDS
+6 VARLTNVIYWDS

-64 VEEQIARAQ
+64 VEEQIAR
-73 RKQQEA
+73 A

-175 QRMARLRSEMKMAT
+175 QKMARLRSEMKMASRDAT
-189 AEAGKFQSRLDRAA
+189 TFQSKLDKLAA
-203 VSGSKLHDNLGKLN
+203 GASKVHDNLGKLN

-527 TTLLSPLTVFV
+527 TTLLSPLTGFV

-553 LGNLVKGA
+553 LGNLVNGA

-596 KFRGWMQSKADQFG
+596 EFRGWMQSKADQFG

-660 AIQNGGYQPTQISV
+660 AIQNGGYQPAQVNV

>member
-6 VAKLTNIIYWDS
+6 VARLTNVIYWDS

-95 NPELSSMRKF
+95 NAELNSMRKF

-189 AEAGKFQSRLDRAA
+189 AEAGKFQSRLDKLA
-203 VSGSKLHDNLGKLN
+203 SGASKVHDNLGKIN

-268 QMAYVKRISY
+268 QMAFIKNTAYT
-278 DYGMD
+278 YGMD
-283 QRETEGGFMRFAAAT
+283 EREMQGGYMRFAAAT
-298 PSIEEK
+298 PTMKES

-316 GRSVGATADQQNR
+316 GRSVGATGEQQNR
-329 AIVALGQIYSKG
+329 ALVAVQQMASKG
-341 GRVYAEEL
+341 KVMAEEL
-349 KGQLS
+349 RGQLS
-354 EALAGSQVDFT
+354 EAFAGSQQDFQQ
-365 KAAIDAGVIKKEEE
+365 AAIDAGIIKNAQE
-379 FNKALEDGK
+379 FDKALKDGK
-388 ITMDKLLPSLVKIWS
+388 ITLDKLLPSLVKIWS

-445 VISLSESLISI
+445 VVTLSEHLISI
-456 FEDLTT
+456 FEDLTYV
-462 DMDGSGSAAKQ
+462 MGDGGSTATQ
-473 FGEAVGAAMREI
+473 MGSQIGAAIKGFVEWMAFAAGFITARTEQFSKNGTEVAEI
-485 MYWVGFAKGYIE
+485 
-497 VKAKEFGMTG
+497 
-507 SEVGE
+507 
-512 LIGKLVVGL
+512 IGKLTALMISLKVVGS
-521 AGLKVI
+521 
-527 TTLLSPLTVFV
+527 LLSPFTGLI

-544 ISLIGKIPG
+544 IALLGKIPG
-553 LGNLVKGA
+553 MSKLLASASGGTATGA
-561 GGAVAGSPTTAL
+561 AVISAGSNAERSFIDGKTQEMSKENSKQGAL
-573 AAGSAAGVGVG
+573 FELGRFVSN
-584 VAGALGAKTVGE
+584 AGALFTPGGDTGPLFDQV
-596 KFRGWMQSKADQFG
+596 RGWF
-610 EWAKSKGLLSDE
+610 
-622 QDAMTKPGAYNH
+622 
-634 SYINK
+634 NK
-639 GASFNPYPTISP
+639 GPTLTVDTGI
-651 SRPTPSTGT
+651 RPTPTGGI
-660 AIQNGGYQPTQISV
+660 AIQNGGYQPVQV
-674 VPQGEISGK
+674 NVAPQGEISGK

>member
-6 VAKLTNIIYWDS
+6 VARLTNVIYWDS

-203 VSGSKLHDNLGKLN
+203 VAGSKLHDNLGKLN

-415 KQPEVAMQRMKN
+415 KQPEVALQRMKN

-527 TTLLSPLTVFV
+527 TTLLSPLTGFV

-544 ISLIGKIPG
+544 IALLGKIPG
-553 LGNLVKGA
+553 MSKLLASASGGTATGA
-561 GGAVAGSPTTAL
+561 AVISAGSNAERSFIDGKTKEMSKENSKQGAL
-573 AAGSAAGVGVG
+573 FELGRFASN
-584 VAGALGAKTVGE
+584 AGALFTPGGDTGPLFDQV
-596 KFRGWMQSKADQFG
+596 RGWF
-610 EWAKSKGLLSDE
+610 
-622 QDAMTKPGAYNH
+622 
-634 SYINK
+634 NK
-639 GASFNPYPTISP
+639 GPTLTVDTGI
-651 SRPTPSTGT
+651 RPTPTGGI
-660 AIQNGGYQPTQISV
+660 AIQNGGYQPVQV
-674 VPQGEISGK
+674 NVAPQGEISGK

>member
-6 VAKLTNIIYWDS
+6 VAKLTNVIYWDS

-110 REAARQQKLLDR
+110 REAARQQKLLER

-203 VSGSKLHDNLGKLN
+203 AAGSRLHDNLGKLN

-268 QMAYVKRISY
+268 QMAFIKNTAYT
-278 DYGMD
+278 YGMD
-283 QRETEGGFMRFAAAT
+283 QREMQGGYMRFAAAT
-298 PSIEEK
+298 PTMKES

-316 GRSVGATADQQNR
+316 GRSVGATGEQQNR
-329 AIVALGQIYSKG
+329 ALVAVQQMASKG
-341 GRVYAEEL
+341 KVMAEEL
-349 KGQLS
+349 RGQLS
-354 EALAGSQVDFT
+354 EAFAGSQQDFQQ
-365 KAAIDAGVIKKEEE
+365 AAIDAGIIKNAQE
-379 FNKALEDGK
+379 FDKALKDGK
-388 ITMDKLLPSLVKIWS
+388 ITLDKLLPSLVKIWG
-403 AAKNTKAFAESM
+403 AAKETKAFAESM

-445 VISLSESLISI
+445 VVTLSEHLISI
-456 FEDLTT
+456 FEDLTYV
-462 DMDGSGSAAKQ
+462 MGDGGSTATQ
-473 FGEAVGAAMREI
+473 MGSQIGAAIKGFVEWMAFAAGFITARTEQFSKNGTEVAEI
-485 MYWVGFAKGYIE
+485 
-497 VKAKEFGMTG
+497 
-507 SEVGE
+507 
-512 LIGKLVVGL
+512 IGKLTALMISLKVVGS
-521 AGLKVI
+521 
-527 TTLLSPLTVFV
+527 LLSPFTGLI

-544 ISLIGKIPG
+544 IALLGKIPG
-553 LGNLVKGA
+553 MSKLLASASGGTATGA
-561 GGAVAGSPTTAL
+561 AVISAGSNAERSFIDGKTQEMSKENSKQGAL
-573 AAGSAAGVGVG
+573 FELGRFVSN
-584 VAGALGAKTVGE
+584 AGALFTPGGDTGPLFDQV
-596 KFRGWMQSKADQFG
+596 RGWF
-610 EWAKSKGLLSDE
+610 
-622 QDAMTKPGAYNH
+622 
-634 SYINK
+634 NK
-639 GASFNPYPTISP
+639 GPTLTVDTGI
-651 SRPTPSTGT
+651 RPTPTGGI
-660 AIQNGGYQPTQISV
+660 AIQNGGYQPVQV
-674 VPQGEISGK
+674 NVAPQGEISGK

>member
-1 MAMKE
+1 MAVKE
-6 VAKLTNIIYWDS
+6 VARLTNVIYWDS

-95 NPELSSMRKF
+95 NPELASMRKF

-175 QRMARLRSEMKMAT
+175 QKMARLRAEMKMAT
-189 AEAGKFQSRLDRAA
+189 VEAGKFQSRLDKLA
-203 VSGSKLHDNLGKLN
+203 SGASKVHDNLGKIN

-247 RNSAYFGLMAQNK
+247 RNSAYFGLMSQNL

-268 QMAYVKRISY
+268 QMAFIKNTANA
-278 DYGMD
+278 YGMD
-283 QRETEGGFMRFAAAT
+283 QREMEGGYMRFAAST
-298 PSIEEK
+298 PTMKES

-316 GRSVGATADQQNR
+316 GRSVGATGEQQNR
-329 AIVALGQIYSKG
+329 AIVAISQMAGKN
-341 GRVYAEEL
+341 RVMAEEL
-349 KGQLS
+349 RGQLS
-354 EALAGSQVDFT
+354 EAFAGSQQDFQQ
-365 KAAIDAGVIKKEEE
+365 AAIDAGIIKNAQE
-379 FNKALEDGK
+379 FDKAMKDGK
-388 ITMDKLLPSLVKIWS
+388 ITLDALLPSLVKIWG
-403 AAKNTKAFAESM
+403 AAKETKAFAESM

-445 VISLSESLISI
+445 VVTLSEHLISI
-456 FEDLTT
+456 FEDLTYV
-462 DMDGSGSAAKQ
+462 MGDGGSTATQ
-473 FGEAVGAAMREI
+473 MGSQIGAAIKGFVEWMAFAAGFITARTEQFSKNGTEVAEI
-485 MYWVGFAKGYIE
+485 
-497 VKAKEFGMTG
+497 
-507 SEVGE
+507 
-512 LIGKLVVGL
+512 IGKLTALMISLKVVGS
-521 AGLKVI
+521 
-527 TTLLSPLTVFV
+527 LLSPFTGLI

-544 ISLIGKIPG
+544 IALLGKIPG
-553 LGNLVKGA
+553 MSKLLASASGGTATGA
-561 GGAVAGSPTTAL
+561 AVISAGSNAERSFIDGKTQEMSKENSKQGAL
-573 AAGSAAGVGVG
+573 FELGRFVSN
-584 VAGALGAKTVGE
+584 AGALFTPGGDTGPLFDQV
-596 KFRGWMQSKADQFG
+596 RGWF
-610 EWAKSKGLLSDE
+610 
-622 QDAMTKPGAYNH
+622 
-634 SYINK
+634 NK
-639 GASFNPYPTISP
+639 GPTLTVDTGI
-651 SRPTPSTGT
+651 RPTPTGGI
-660 AIQNGGYQPTQISV
+660 AIQNGGYQPVQV
-674 VPQGEISGK
+674 NVAPQGEISGK

-699 EVSDQLDWKA
+699 EVSDQLDWKV
-709 TQESNQLF
+709 TQEANQLF

>member
-6 VAKLTNIIYWDS
+6 VARLTNVIYWDS

-95 NPELSSMRKF
+95 NAELNSMRKF

-175 QRMARLRSEMKMAT
+175 QKMARLRAEMKMAT

-203 VSGSKLHDNLGKLN
+203 AAGSKLHDNLGKLN

-247 RNSAYFGLMAQNK
+247 RNSAYFGLMAQNL
-260 DDKAKTDQ
+260 DDKGKTDQ

-298 PSIEEK
+298 PSIEER

-415 KQPEVAMQRMKN
+415 KQPEVALQRMKN

-445 VISLSESLISI
+445 VVTLSEHLISI
-456 FEDLTT
+456 FEDLTYV
-462 DMDGSGSAAKQ
+462 MGDGGSTATQ
-473 FGEAVGAAMREI
+473 MGSQIGAAIKGFVEWMAFAAGFITARTEQFSKNGTEVAEI
-485 MYWVGFAKGYIE
+485 
-497 VKAKEFGMTG
+497 
-507 SEVGE
+507 
-512 LIGKLVVGL
+512 IGKLTALMISLKVVGS
-521 AGLKVI
+521 
-527 TTLLSPLTVFV
+527 LLSPFTGLI

-544 ISLIGKIPG
+544 IALLGKIPG
-553 LGNLVKGA
+553 MSKLLASASGGTATGA
-561 GGAVAGSPTTAL
+561 AVISAGSNAERSFIDGKTQEMSKENSKQGAL
-573 AAGSAAGVGVG
+573 FELGRFVSN
-584 VAGALGAKTVGE
+584 AGALFTPGGDTGPLFDQV
-596 KFRGWMQSKADQFG
+596 RGWF
-610 EWAKSKGLLSDE
+610 
-622 QDAMTKPGAYNH
+622 
-634 SYINK
+634 NK
-639 GASFNPYPTISP
+639 GPTLTVDTGI
-651 SRPTPSTGT
+651 RPTPTGGM
-660 AIQNGGYQPTQISV
+660 AIQNGGYQPVQV
-674 VPQGEISGK
+674 NVAPQGEISGK

>member
-6 VAKLTNIIYWDS
+6 VAKLTNVIYWDS

-175 QRMARLRSEMKMAT
+175 QKMARLRSEMKMAT
-189 AEAGKFQSRLDRAA
+189 AEAGKFQSRLDKAA
-203 VSGSKLHDNLGKLN
+203 VAGSKLHDNLGKLN

-268 QMAYVKRISY
+268 QMAFIKNTAYT
-278 DYGMD
+278 YGMD
-283 QRETEGGFMRFAAAT
+283 EREMQGGYMRFAAAT
-298 PSIEEK
+298 PTMKES

-316 GRSVGATADQQNR
+316 GRSVGATGEQQNR
-329 AIVALGQIYSKG
+329 ALVAVQQMASKG
-341 GRVYAEEL
+341 KVMAEEL
-349 KGQLS
+349 RGQLS
-354 EALAGSQVDFT
+354 EAFAGSQQDFQQ
-365 KAAIDAGVIKKEEE
+365 AAIDAGIIKNAQE
-379 FNKALEDGK
+379 FDKALKDGK
-388 ITMDKLLPSLVKIWS
+388 ITLDKLLPSLVKIWG
-403 AAKNTKAFAESM
+403 AAKETKAFAESM

-527 TTLLSPLTVFV
+527 TTLLSPLTGFV

-544 ISLIGKIPG
+544 VALLGKIPG
-553 LGNLVKGA
+553 MSKLLASASGGTATGA
-561 GGAVAGSPTTAL
+561 AVISAGSNAERSFIDGKTQEMSKENSKQGAL
-573 AAGSAAGVGVG
+573 FELGRFVSN
-584 VAGALGAKTVGE
+584 AGALFTPGGDTGPLFDQV
-596 KFRGWMQSKADQFG
+596 RGWF
-610 EWAKSKGLLSDE
+610 
-622 QDAMTKPGAYNH
+622 
-634 SYINK
+634 NK
-639 GASFNPYPTISP
+639 GPTLTVDTGI
-651 SRPTPSTGT
+651 RPTPTGGI
-660 AIQNGGYQPTQISV
+660 AIQNGGYQPVQV
-674 VPQGEISGK
+674 NVAPQGEISGK

>member
-6 VAKLTNIIYWDS
+6 VAKLTNVIYWDS

-40 TDDIAKADFKSNQ
+40 TDEVAKADFKSNQ

-79 QKKQRAQA
+79 QKKQRAQS

-95 NPELSSMRKF
+95 NPELASMRKF

-110 REAARQQKLLDR
+110 REAARQQKLLER
-122 SVGDVQHR
+122 SVGDTQHR

-141 SSMFDGSLV
+141 SGMFDGSIV
-150 AQFQSR
+150 SQFQGR

-175 QRMARLRSEMKMAT
+175 QRMAKLRSEMKMAT

-203 VSGSKLHDNLGKLN
+203 VAGSRLHDNLGKLN

-268 QMAYVKRISY
+268 QMAFIKNTANA
-278 DYGMD
+278 YGMD
-283 QRETEGGFMRFAAAT
+283 QREMEGGYMRFAAST
-298 PSIEEK
+298 PTMKES

-316 GRSVGATADQQNR
+316 GRSVGATGEQQNR
-329 AIVALGQIYSKG
+329 AIVAISQMAGKN
-341 GRVYAEEL
+341 RVMAEEL
-349 KGQLS
+349 RGQLS
-354 EALAGSQVDFT
+354 EAFAGSQQDFQQ
-365 KAAIDAGVIKKEEE
+365 AAIDAGIIKNAQE
-379 FNKALEDGK
+379 FDKAMKDGK
-388 ITMDKLLPSLVKIWS
+388 ITLDALLPSLVKIWG
-403 AAKNTKAFAESM
+403 AAKETKAFAESM
-415 KQPEVAMQRMKN
+415 KQPEVALQRMKN

-473 FGEAVGAAMREI
+473 FGEAVGSAMREI

-527 TTLLSPLTVFV
+527 TTLLSPLTGFV

-544 ISLIGKIPG
+544 IALLGKIPG
-553 LGNLVKGA
+553 MGKLMSSA
-561 GGAVAGSPTTAL
+561 PGGAATGAAAISVGSNAERSLIDGKMQGMSEENHKQGAL
-573 AAGSAAGVGVG
+573 FELGRFVSN
-584 VAGALGAKTVGE
+584 AGALFTPGGDTGPLFDQVK
-596 KFRGWMQSKADQFG
+596 GWF
-610 EWAKSKGLLSDE
+610 
-622 QDAMTKPGAYNH
+622 
-634 SYINK
+634 NK
-639 GASFNPYPTISP
+639 GPTLAVDTGI
-651 SRPTPSTGT
+651 RPTPSTGM

>member
-6 VAKLTNIIYWDS
+6 VARLTNVIYWDS

-95 NPELSSMRKF
+95 NAELNSMRKF

-175 QRMARLRSEMKMAT
+175 QKMARLRSEMKMAT

-203 VSGSKLHDNLGKLN
+203 VAGSKLHDNLGKLN

-268 QMAYVKRISY
+268 QMAFVKNTAY
-278 DYGMD
+278 TYGMD
-283 QRETEGGFMRFAAAT
+283 EREMQGGYMRFAAAT
-298 PSIEEK
+298 PTMKES

-316 GRSVGATADQQNR
+316 GRSVGATGEQQNR
-329 AIVALGQIYSKG
+329 ALVAVQQMASKG
-341 GRVYAEEL
+341 KVMAEEL
-349 KGQLS
+349 RGQLS
-354 EALAGSQVDFT
+354 EAFAGSQQDFQQ
-365 KAAIDAGVIKKEEE
+365 AAIDAGIIKNTQE
-379 FNKALEDGK
+379 FDKALKDGK
-388 ITMDKLLPSLVKIWS
+388 ITLDKLLPSLVKIWG
-403 AAKNTKAFAESM
+403 AAKETKAFAESM

-512 LIGKLVVGL
+512 IIGKLVVGL

-527 TTLLSPLTVFV
+527 TTLLSPLTGFV

-544 ISLIGKIPG
+544 VALLGKIPG
-553 LGNLVKGA
+553 MSKLLASASGGTATGA
-561 GGAVAGSPTTAL
+561 AVISAGSNAERSFIDGKTQEMSKENSKQGAL
-573 AAGSAAGVGVG
+573 FELGRFVSN
-584 VAGALGAKTVGE
+584 AGALFTPGGDTGPLFDQV
-596 KFRGWMQSKADQFG
+596 RGWF
-610 EWAKSKGLLSDE
+610 
-622 QDAMTKPGAYNH
+622 
-634 SYINK
+634 NK
-639 GASFNPYPTISP
+639 GPTLTVDTGI
-651 SRPTPSTGT
+651 RPTPTGGI
-660 AIQNGGYQPTQISV
+660 AIQNGGYQPVQV
-674 VPQGEISGK
+674 NVAPQGEISGK

>member
-6 VAKLTNIIYWDS
+6 VARLTNVIYWDS

-175 QRMARLRSEMKMAT
+175 QKMARLRSEMKMAT
-189 AEAGKFQSRLDRAA
+189 AEAGKFQSRLDKAA
-203 VSGSKLHDNLGKLN
+203 VAGSKLHDNLGKLN

-247 RNSAYFGLMAQNK
+247 RNSAYFGLLAQNK

-268 QMAYVKRISY
+268 QMAFVKNTAY
-278 DYGMD
+278 TYGMD
-283 QRETEGGFMRFAAAT
+283 EREMQGGYMRFAAAT
-298 PSIEEK
+298 PTMKES

-316 GRSVGATADQQNR
+316 GRSVGATGEQQNR
-329 AIVALGQIYSKG
+329 ALVAVQQMASKG
-341 GRVYAEEL
+341 KVMAEEL
-349 KGQLS
+349 RGQLS
-354 EALAGSQVDFT
+354 EAFAGSQQDFQQ
-365 KAAIDAGVIKKEEE
+365 AAIDAGIIKNTQE
-379 FNKALEDGK
+379 FDKALKDGK
-388 ITMDKLLPSLVKIWS
+388 ITLDKLLPSLVKIWS

-445 VISLSESLISI
+445 VVTLSEHLISI
-456 FEDLTT
+456 FEDLTYV
-462 DMDGSGSAAKQ
+462 MGDGGSTATQ
-473 FGEAVGAAMREI
+473 MGSQIGAAIKGFVEWMAFAAGFITARTEQFSKNGTEVAEI
-485 MYWVGFAKGYIE
+485 
-497 VKAKEFGMTG
+497 
-507 SEVGE
+507 
-512 LIGKLVVGL
+512 IGKLTALMISLKVVGS
-521 AGLKVI
+521 
-527 TTLLSPLTVFV
+527 LLSPFTGLI

-544 ISLIGKIPG
+544 IALLGKIPG
-553 LGNLVKGA
+553 MSKLLASASGGTATGA
-561 GGAVAGSPTTAL
+561 AVISAGSNAERSFIDGKTQEMSKENSKQGAL
-573 AAGSAAGVGVG
+573 FELGRFVSN
-584 VAGALGAKTVGE
+584 AGALFTPGGDTGPLFDQV
-596 KFRGWMQSKADQFG
+596 RGWF
-610 EWAKSKGLLSDE
+610 
-622 QDAMTKPGAYNH
+622 
-634 SYINK
+634 NK
-639 GASFNPYPTISP
+639 GPTLTVDTGI
-651 SRPTPSTGT
+651 RPTPTGGM
-660 AIQNGGYQPTQISV
+660 AIQNGGYQPVQV
-674 VPQGEISGK
+674 NVAPQGEISGK

>member
-6 VAKLTNIIYWDS
+6 VARLTNVIYWDS

-95 NPELSSMRKF
+95 NAELNSMRKF

-189 AEAGKFQSRLDRAA
+189 AEAGKFQSRLDKLA
-203 VSGSKLHDNLGKLN
+203 SGASKVHDNLGKIN

-268 QMAYVKRISY
+268 QMAFIKNTAYT
-278 DYGMD
+278 YGMD
-283 QRETEGGFMRFAAAT
+283 EREMQGGYMRFAAAT
-298 PSIEEK
+298 PTMKES

-316 GRSVGATADQQNR
+316 GRSVGATGEQQNR
-329 AIVALGQIYSKG
+329 ALVAVQQMASKG

-349 KGQLS
+349 RGQLS
-354 EALAGSQVDFT
+354 EAFAGSQQDFQQ
-365 KAAIDAGVIKKEEE
+365 AAIDAGIIKNAQE
-379 FNKALEDGK
+379 FDKAMKDGK
-388 ITMDKLLPSLVKIWS
+388 ITLDKLLPSLVKIWG
-403 AAKNTKAFAESM
+403 AAKETKAFAESM
-415 KQPEVAMQRMKN
+415 KQPEVALQRMKN

-497 VKAKEFGMTG
+497 IKAKEFGMT
-507 SEVGE
+507 SEEVGGW
-512 LIGKLVVGL
+512 IGKLVVAI
-521 AGLKVI
+521 AGLKI
-527 TTLLSPLTVFV
+527 IGTLLSPFTGLI

-544 ISLIGKIPG
+544 IALLGKIPG
-553 LGNLVKGA
+553 MSKLLASASGGTATGA
-561 GGAVAGSPTTAL
+561 AVISAGSNAERSFIDGKTQEMSKENSKQGAL
-573 AAGSAAGVGVG
+573 FELGRFVSN
-584 VAGALGAKTVGE
+584 AGALFTPGGDTGPLFDQV
-596 KFRGWMQSKADQFG
+596 RGWF
-610 EWAKSKGLLSDE
+610 
-622 QDAMTKPGAYNH
+622 
-634 SYINK
+634 NK
-639 GASFNPYPTISP
+639 GPTLTVDTGI
-651 SRPTPSTGT
+651 RPTPTGGI
-660 AIQNGGYQPTQISV
+660 AIQNGGYQPVQV
-674 VPQGEISGK
+674 NVAPQGEISGK

>member
-203 VSGSKLHDNLGKLN
+203 VAGSKLHDNLGKLN

-260 DDKAKTDQ
+260 DDKEKTDQ
-268 QMAYVKRISY
+268 QMAFIKNTAYT
-278 DYGMD
+278 YGMD
-283 QRETEGGFMRFAAAT
+283 EREMQGGYMRFAAST
-298 PSIEEK
+298 PTMKES

-316 GRSVGATADQQNR
+316 GRSVGATGEQQNR
-329 AIVALGQIYSKG
+329 ALVAVQQMASKG
-341 GRVYAEEL
+341 KVMAEEL
-349 KGQLS
+349 RGQLS
-354 EALAGSQVDFT
+354 EAFAGSQQDFQQ
-365 KAAIDAGVIKKEEE
+365 AAIDAGIIKNAQE
-379 FNKALEDGK
+379 FDKALKDGK
-388 ITMDKLLPSLVKIWS
+388 ITLDKLLPSLVKIWG
-403 AAKNTKAFAESM
+403 AAKETKAFAESM
-415 KQPEVAMQRMKN
+415 KQPEVALQRMKN

-527 TTLLSPLTVFV
+527 SSLLTPFTGLI
-538 SLVTQL
+538 SLVTKL
-544 ISLIGKIPG
+544 IALLGKIPG
-553 LGNLVKGA
+553 MSKLLASASGGTATGAAVISAGANAERSFIDGKTQEMSKENSKQGALFELGRFVSN
-561 GGAVAGSPTTAL
+561 
-573 AAGSAAGVGVG
+573 
-584 VAGALGAKTVGE
+584 AGALFTPGGDTGPLFDQV
-596 KFRGWMQSKADQFG
+596 RGWF
-610 EWAKSKGLLSDE
+610 
-622 QDAMTKPGAYNH
+622 
-634 SYINK
+634 NK
-639 GASFNPYPTISP
+639 GPTLTVDTGI
-651 SRPTPSTGT
+651 RPTPTGGI

>member
-1 MAMKE
+1 MKE
-6 VAKLTNIIYWDS
+6 VAKLTNVIYWDS

-73 RKQQEA
+73 
-79 QKKQRAQA
+79 KKQRAQA

-95 NPELSSMRKF
+95 NAELNSMRKF

-175 QRMARLRSEMKMAT
+175 QKMARLRSEMKMAT

-203 VSGSKLHDNLGKLN
+203 VAGSKLHDNLGKLN

-415 KQPEVAMQRMKN
+415 KQPEVALQRMKN

-527 TTLLSPLTVFV
+527 TTLLSPLTGFV

-660 AIQNGGYQPTQISV
+660 AIQNGGYQPVQV
-674 VPQGEISGK
+674 NVAPQGEISGK

>member
-6 VAKLTNIIYWDS
+6 VAKLTNVIYWDS

-23 RKEVKR
+23 RREVKR

-64 VEEQIARAQ
+64 VEEQIAR
-73 RKQQEA
+73 A

-175 QRMARLRSEMKMAT
+175 QKMARLRAEMKMAT
-189 AEAGKFQSRLDRAA
+189 VEAGKFQSRLDKLA
-203 VSGSKLHDNLGKLN
+203 SGASKVHDNLGKIN

-268 QMAYVKRISY
+268 QMAFIKNTAYT
-278 DYGMD
+278 YGMD
-283 QRETEGGFMRFAAAT
+283 QREMEGGYMRFAAAT
-298 PSIEEK
+298 PTMKES

-316 GRSVGATADQQNR
+316 GRSVGATGEQQNR
-329 AIVALGQIYSKG
+329 ALVAVQQMASKG
-341 GRVYAEEL
+341 KVMAEEL
-349 KGQLS
+349 RGQLS
-354 EALAGSQVDFT
+354 EAFAGSQQDFQQ
-365 KAAIDAGVIKKEEE
+365 AAIDAGIIKNAQE
-379 FNKALEDGK
+379 FDKALKDGK
-388 ITMDKLLPSLVKIWS
+388 ITLDKLLPSLVKIWG
-403 AAKNTKAFAESM
+403 AAKETKAFAESM

-527 TTLLSPLTVFV
+527 TTLLSPLTGFV

-544 ISLIGKIPG
+544 IALLGKIPG
-553 LGNLVKGA
+553 MSKLLASASGGTATGA
-561 GGAVAGSPTTAL
+561 AVISAGSNAERSFIDGKTQEMSKENSKQGAL
-573 AAGSAAGVGVG
+573 FELGRFVSN
-584 VAGALGAKTVGE
+584 AGALFTPGGDTGPLFDQV
-596 KFRGWMQSKADQFG
+596 RGWF
-610 EWAKSKGLLSDE
+610 
-622 QDAMTKPGAYNH
+622 
-634 SYINK
+634 NK
-639 GASFNPYPTISP
+639 GPTLTVDTGI
-651 SRPTPSTGT
+651 RPTPTGGI
-660 AIQNGGYQPTQISV
+660 AIQNGGYQPVQV
-674 VPQGEISGK
+674 NVAPQGEISGK

>member
-95 NPELSSMRKF
+95 NAELNSMRKF

-175 QRMARLRSEMKMAT
+175 QKMARLRAEMKMAT
-189 AEAGKFQSRLDRAA
+189 AEAGKFQSRLDKLA
-203 VSGSKLHDNLGKLN
+203 SGASKVHDNLGKIN

-260 DDKAKTDQ
+260 DDKEKTDQ

-298 PSIEEK
+298 PSIKEK
-304 DKQALFEAMAIK
+304 DKQDLFEAMAIK
-316 GRSVGATADQQNR
+316 GRSVGATGEQQNR
-329 AIVALGQIYSKG
+329 AIVAISQMAGKN
-341 GRVYAEEL
+341 RVMAEEL
-349 KGQLS
+349 RGQLS
-354 EALAGSQVDFT
+354 EAFAGSQQDFQQ
-365 KAAIDAGVIKKEEE
+365 AAIDAGIIKNAQE
-379 FNKALEDGK
+379 FDKAMKDGK
-388 ITMDKLLPSLVKIWS
+388 ITLDALLPSLVKIWG
-403 AAKNTKAFAESM
+403 AAKETKAFAESM

-512 LIGKLVVGL
+512 IIGKLVVGL

-527 TTLLSPLTVFV
+527 TTLLSPLTGFV

-544 ISLIGKIPG
+544 VALLGKIPG
-553 LGNLVKGA
+553 MSKLLASASGGTATGA
-561 GGAVAGSPTTAL
+561 AVISAGSNAERSFIDGKTQEMSKENSKQGAL
-573 AAGSAAGVGVG
+573 FELGRFVSN
-584 VAGALGAKTVGE
+584 AGALFTPGGDTGPLFDQV
-596 KFRGWMQSKADQFG
+596 RGWF
-610 EWAKSKGLLSDE
+610 
-622 QDAMTKPGAYNH
+622 
-634 SYINK
+634 NK
-639 GASFNPYPTISP
+639 GPTLTVDTGI
-651 SRPTPSTGT
+651 RPTPTGGM
-660 AIQNGGYQPTQISV
+660 AIQNGGYQPVQV
-674 VPQGEISGK
+674 NVAPQGEISGK

>member
-6 VAKLTNIIYWDS
+6 VARLTNVIYWDS

-175 QRMARLRSEMKMAT
+175 QKMARLRAEMKMAT
-189 AEAGKFQSRLDRAA
+189 AEAGKFQSRLDKAA
-203 VSGSKLHDNLGKLN
+203 VAGSKLHDNLGKLN

-268 QMAYVKRISY
+268 QMAFIKNTAYT
-278 DYGMD
+278 YGMD
-283 QRETEGGFMRFAAAT
+283 EREMQGGYMRFAAAT
-298 PSIEEK
+298 PTMKES

-316 GRSVGATADQQNR
+316 GRSVGATGEQQNR
-329 AIVALGQIYSKG
+329 ALVAVQQMASKG
-341 GRVYAEEL
+341 KVMAEEL
-349 KGQLS
+349 RGQLS
-354 EALAGSQVDFT
+354 EAFAGSQQDFQQ
-365 KAAIDAGVIKKEEE
+365 AAIDAGIIKNAQE
-379 FNKALEDGK
+379 FDKALKDGK
-388 ITMDKLLPSLVKIWS
+388 ITLDKLLPSLVKIWG
-403 AAKNTKAFAESM
+403 AAKETKAFAESM

-527 TTLLSPLTVFV
+527 TTLLSPLTGFV

-544 ISLIGKIPG
+544 IALLGKIPG
-553 LGNLVKGA
+553 MSKLLASASGGTATGA
-561 GGAVAGSPTTAL
+561 AVISAGSNAERSFIDGKTQEMSKENSKQGAL
-573 AAGSAAGVGVG
+573 FELGRFVSN
-584 VAGALGAKTVGE
+584 AGALFTPGGDTGPLFDQV
-596 KFRGWMQSKADQFG
+596 RGWF
-610 EWAKSKGLLSDE
+610 
-622 QDAMTKPGAYNH
+622 
-634 SYINK
+634 NK
-639 GASFNPYPTISP
+639 GPTLTVDTGI
-651 SRPTPSTGT
+651 RPTPTGGI
-660 AIQNGGYQPTQISV
+660 AIQNGGYQPVQV
-674 VPQGEISGK
+674 NVAPQGEISGK